1 MAGRE
6 TLLKYMKTAL
16 IAVVMTAVLLLCAC
30 VKGDDD
36 ITSLDQLDEK
46 GNVVAIGTSTPEA
59 NKVMKEFKQAEFESY
74 TDIFPAYQEVS
85 TGKVDACISQRIQ
98 MERAIEHGVSGV
110 RILDE
115 TYCDNT
121 VAIAVSR

>member
-1 MAGRE
+1 MDGRKAF
-6 TLLKYMKTAL
+6 LKCTK
-16 IAVVMTAVLLLCAC
+16 IAAAAAVMTAALLLCTCA
-30 VKGDDD
+30 KGDDD

-85 TGKVDACISQRIQ
+85 TGK
-98 MERAIEHGVSGV
+98 
-110 RILDE
+110 
-115 TYCDNT
+115 
-121 VAIAVSR
+121 